1 MILLFIVRC
10 LLATSTN
17 ASVRHLADVARIC
30 VNYPF
35 QKKYAAPGRFI
46 SGEKRGA
53 LPTARQYA
61 IANANSYQ

>member
-1 MILLFIVRC
+1 MPWCGIWP
-10 LLATSTN
+10 
-17 ASVRHLADVARIC
+17 DVARIC

-46 SGEKRGA
+46 SGEKLYA